1 MDNIIRFIDEN
12 GNLLPL
18 EEVQKS
24 VEAVYEDFSREQCGC
39 ECCEKYD
46 NPLVE
51 STSILS
57 SLTNPDNSI
66 NIEDSTNTLAFLDRT
81 LYLTDVI
88 QPESAI
94 SYADMIKFWNIVDDI
109 DEIPVEERE
118 PIKIYIDSPGGDLDA
133 TFSIIDAIA
142 LSKTPVWTVTI
153 GRGCSGAFFIGIA
166 GHKRFGFPHSTYLF
180 HEGCAENG
188 GDAHKFI
195 QGVKFYETRLE
206 MLREH
211 TLKHTKITEEKYK
224 KHKKDDLWMT
234 AEDAIKYGVI
244 DEILT
249 EIL

>member
-1 MDNIIRFIDEN
+1 MSGLIYRYIYSPTGESYIGQTTNFKKRQKEHLSEDRVNLRFH
-12 GNLLPL
+12 NLLR
-18 EEVQKS
+18 KH
-24 VEAVYEDFSREQCGC
+24 YEDFIIEIL
-39 ECCEKYD
+39 ED
-46 NPLVE
+46 N
-51 STSILS
+51 
-57 SLTNPDNSI
+57 
-66 NIEDSTNTLAFLDRT
+66 
-81 LYLTDVI
+81 
-88 QPESAI
+88 
-94 SYADMIKFWNIVDDI
+94 
-109 DEIPVEERE
+109 IPIEERE

-206 MLREH
+206 MLKEH